1 MAEILCAAKNTDFK
15 GFAMNPEY
23 DRLPDEIKDKLRILC
38 AEFVED
44 AGGVFI
50 IQFEEDGT
58 PQFVTE
64 ETVDEIG
71 AGVRISKLQREE
83 ARLWEQLRM
92 FYRVF
97 VLGEDA
103 ASLLEKGDV

>member
-15 GFAMNPEY
+15 GFALNPEFEQ
-23 DRLPDEIKDKLRILC
+23 LPDEIKEKLRRIC
-38 AEFVED
+38 AEFVEY

-71 AGVRISKLQREE
+71 AGVKVSKLQKEYAE
-83 ARLWEQLRM
+83 LWEQLRL

-97 VLGEDA
+97 MLGEDP
-103 ASLLEKGDV
+103 SDLLKSGDI

>member
-1 MAEILCAAKNTDFK
+1 MATVLCAAKNTDFK
-15 GFAMNPEY
+15 GFAMNPEFNN
-23 DRLPDEIKDKLRILC
+23 LPDEVKEKLRVIC
-38 AEFVED
+38 AEFVEY

-71 AGVRISKLQREE
+71 AGVKISKLQKEE
-83 ARLWEQLRM
+83 EELWKQLRM

-97 VLGEDA
+97 VLGET
-103 ASLLEKGDV
+103 LGDV

>member
-1 MAEILCAAKNTDFK
+1 MAAILCAAKNTDFK
-15 GFAMNPEY
+15 GFAMNPRF
-23 DRLPDEIKDKLRILC
+23 DNLPDEIKEKLRRIS
-38 AEFVED
+38 AEFVEY

-71 AGVRISKLQREE
+71 AGVKISKLQKEYEE
-83 ARLWEQLRM
+83 LWVQLRT

-97 VLGEDA
+97 VLGETMDA
-103 ASLLEKGDV
+103 GDL